1 MASTPDILT
10 KLNVGSGMNNSEIIT
25 SLVDA
30 ERAPALERIE
40 KNENST
46 KNKISA
52 YGVLKS
58 DISAFRDIIRDI
70 KSSNAASHVGSQVTQ
85 LLLNS
90 QQQEQLA
97 SDNVD
102 SSLVVSSLATT
113 HTLVTGAYNNSGSTV
128 GEVH

>member
-30 ERAPALERIE
+30 ERIPALERIE

-70 KSSNAASHVGSQVTQ
+70 KSSNAASHVGSSSNTTIAKF
-85 LLLNS
+85 S
-90 QQQEQLA
+90 TTGTTG
-97 SDNVD
+97 SDNID
-102 SSLVVSSLATT
+102 FL
-113 HTLVTGAYNNSGSTV
+113 
-128 GEVH
+128 

>member
-30 ERAPALERIE
+30 ERTPALERIE

-52 YGVLKS
+52 YFTRSKISLEKFYNKS
-58 DISAFRDIIRDI
+58 
-70 KSSNAASHVGSQVTQ
+70 KK
-85 LLLNS
+85 
-90 QQQEQLA
+90 
-97 SDNVD
+97 
-102 SSLVVSSLATT
+102 
-113 HTLVTGAYNNSGSTV
+113 
-128 GEVH
+128 

>member
-30 ERAPALERIE
+30 ERVPALERIE

-52 YGVLKS
+52 HGVLKS
-58 DISAFRDIIRDI
+58 DISVFRDIIRDI
-70 KSSNAASHVGSQVTQ
+70 KS
-85 LLLNS
+85 L
-90 QQQEQLA
+90 
-97 SDNVD
+97 
-102 SSLVVSSLATT
+102 SLI
-113 HTLVTGAYNNSGSTV
+113 HI
-128 GEVH
+128 

>member
-1 MASTPDILT
+1 MASTPDILS

-30 ERAPALERIE
+30 ERLPALERIE

-58 DISAFRDIIRDI
+58 DI
-70 KSSNAASHVGSQVTQ
+70 KV
-85 LLLNS
+85 LL
-90 QQQEQLA
+90 E
-97 SDNVD
+97 
-102 SSLVVSSLATT
+102 
-113 HTLVTGAYNNSGSTV
+113 TL
-128 GEVH
+128 

>member
-30 ERAPALERIE
+30 ERIPALERIE
-40 KNENST
+40 KNESST

-58 DISAFRDIIRDI
+58 DISAFRDIIRNI
-70 KSSNAASHVGSQVTQ
+70 QSSNAASHIGSSSNTTIAKF
-85 LLLNS
+85 S
-90 QQQEQLA
+90 TTGTTGT
-97 SDNVD
+97 DNID
-102 SSLVVSSLATT
+102 SSLVVSSLAST
-113 HTLVTGAYNNSGSTV
+113 HTLVTGAYDNS
-128 GEVH
+128 